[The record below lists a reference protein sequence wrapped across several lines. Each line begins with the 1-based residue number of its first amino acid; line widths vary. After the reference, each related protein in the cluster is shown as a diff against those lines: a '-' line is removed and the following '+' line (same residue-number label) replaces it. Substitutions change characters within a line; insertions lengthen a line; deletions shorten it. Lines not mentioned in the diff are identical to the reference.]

1 MRKKAMKP
9 GQVFFRKLRKTE
21 LRFISGGANEEGS
34 GVNEE
39 GSGLNSGQIQ

>member
-1 MRKKAMKP
+1 MKTQGMKP
-9 GQVFFRKLRKTE
+9 RQATIHLLKTAE

-39 GSGLNSGQIQ
+39 GSGLNSGLLQ